1 MRKRKRAPNERSERA
16 RRWGRK
22 SGAAALVTLLALS
35 VPHLI
40 AGAQGAE
47 RDAARDDAA
56 AVGEVEPE
64 VGEVD
69 GWFTVDQ
76 AHRGRGAYAEHC
88 AECHSADL
96 RARGAYI
103 SLYRYPSLK
112 GAYFWDRW
120 GGETV
125 HTLQLVIQET
135 MPLDAPNSLDA
146 NTYADITA
154 HILDTN
160 GFPAGSDE
168 LPAVA
173 ADPNRLLSLAIEP
186 AFARPLAQAQRVGA
200 DRPMPPSSDPPSPPP
215 APTSETEPPTFR
227 AEQPE
232 RARDLF
238 ADHCARCHG
247 PALRGIGVA
256 PSLAGA
262 NFLERWGGER
272 VSDLFWVVDA
282 LMPLDD
288 AEAIQG
294 QDAADLVAFILAE
307 NGFDA
312 GDEALPP
319 DEAALTRYVIEGEPN
334 R

>member
-1 MRKRKRAPNERSERA
+1 MRNPKRARNERSERA
-16 RRWGRK
+16 QRFAGIC
-22 SGAAALVTLLALS
+22 GAATLVTLLALS
-35 VPHLI
+35 VPNPI
-40 AGAQGAE
+40 AGAQDAAG
-47 RDAARDDAA
+47 DAARDDAA

-76 AHRGRGAYAEHC
+76 AHRGRGAYGEHC

-125 HTLQLVIQET
+125 HTLLLVIQET

-146 NTYADITA
+146 NTYADIAA
-154 HILDTN
+154 HILDRN

-168 LPAVA
+168 LPAVE
-173 ADPNRLLSLAIEP
+173 ADPNRLLSMAIEP
-186 AFARPLAQAQRVGA
+186 AFARPLAHAQRVGA
-200 DRPMPPSSDPPSPPP
+200 APAAADPPSPPP
-215 APTSETEPPTFR
+215 PPATETEPPTFL

-232 RARDLF
+232 RALDLF
-238 ADHCARCHG
+238 ANHCARCHG

-256 PSLAGA
+256 PSLAGD

-272 VSDLFWVVDA
+272 VSDLFWIVDA

-288 AEAIQG
+288 AEAIG
-294 QDAADLVAFILAE
+294 GWDAADLVAFILAE
-307 NGFDA
+307 NGFEA
-312 GDEALPP
+312 GDVALPP
-319 DEAALTRYVIEGEPN
+319 DEAALTRYVIQGEPL